1 VRAAGDSEGV
11 PKYIQLG
18 RILRDKIVSQEY
30 RPGDRIPSEVALG
43 DTYHVSRITVR
54 QAIDRLVRDGFLARR
69 QGLGTY
75 VLAQKLRRNISRVYT
90 FTGDMQNMGLK
101 PSSRVLELVVEE
113 ADEDT
118 ALSLQLPSSNWK
130 VTRLTRV
137 RLANGTPIL
146 LEATRIPEHLCPG
159 LVEKD
164 FSKGSLYRILTEDY
178 RLPPHHAEETYEA
191 IVLRRRDAELL
202 ECPSRGAQPAFAIQR
217 LTYLENGI
225 PIELTKSVGR
235 GDRLTLAVNMTS
247 GQADIQRR
255 IIDL

>member
-1 VRAAGDSEGV
+1 MRAAGDSEGV

-18 RILRDKIVSQEY
+18 RILREKIARQDY
-30 RPGDRIPSEVALG
+30 RPGDRIPSEAALG
-43 DTYHVSRITVR
+43 DAYRVSRITVR
-54 QAIDRLVRDGFLARR
+54 QAVDRLVREGLLARR

-90 FTGDMQNMGLK
+90 FTSDMQNMGLK

-113 ADEDT
+113 ADEET
-118 ALSLQLPSSNWK
+118 ALSLQLPSVNRR
-130 VTRLTRV
+130 VTRLSRV

-146 LEATRIPEHLCPG
+146 RETTLVPEHLCPG

-164 FSKGSLYRILTEDY
+164 FSKASLYRILAEEY
-178 RLPPHHAEETYEA
+178 RLLPHHAEETYEA
-191 IVLRRRDAELL
+191 IMLRRRDAELL
-202 ECPSRGAQPAFAIQR
+202 ECPSHGNQPAFAIQR
-217 LTYLENGI
+217 LTFLVSGL
-225 PIELTKSVGR
+225 PIELTRSVGR

-247 GQADIQRR
+247 DQADIQRR